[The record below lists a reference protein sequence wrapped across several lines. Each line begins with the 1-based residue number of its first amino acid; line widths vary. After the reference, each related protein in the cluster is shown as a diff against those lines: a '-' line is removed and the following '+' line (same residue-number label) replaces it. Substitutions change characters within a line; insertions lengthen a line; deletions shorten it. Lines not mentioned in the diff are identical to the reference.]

1 MEATAG
7 GFITEGLKE
16 ASDLICSHVNLW
28 LFKNFYLEI
37 NYTCTKHMW
46 IFMLLKVSTKQM
58 NFSISWRKASSIQD
72 PGNHLSQMSLR
83 NEGK

>member
-1 MEATAG
+1 METYSG

-16 ASDLICSHVNLW
+16 ASDFISDVNLW
-28 LFKNFYLEI
+28 LFKLFSLEI
-37 NYTCTKHMW
+37 NYTCIKHTW
-46 IFMLLKVSTKQM
+46 IFVLLKLATKQV
-58 NFSISWRKASSIQD
+58 NVSISWRTASSIQD

>member
-1 MEATAG
+1 METYSG

-16 ASDLICSHVNLW
+16 ASDFISDVNLW
-28 LFKNFYLEI
+28 LFKNFSLEI
-37 NYTCTKHMW
+37 NYTCIKHTR
-46 IFMLLKVSTKQM
+46 IFVLLKLATKQV
-58 NFSISWRKASSIQD
+58 NVSISWRKASSIQD